1 MLFRSIVMPGQATAY
16 KVGMNY
22 LLDLRESTEKRL
34 GSDFDI
40 REFHEAILYNGPVPL
55 SQLDKQVGAITG
67 K

>member
-1 MLFRSIVMPGQATAY
+1 MPGQATAY
-16 KVGMNY
+16 KVGMNC

-34 GSDFDI
+34 GPDFDI

-55 SQLDKQVGAITG
+55 SQLDIQVGAITDG